1 MAVLGI
7 MRFFE
12 RVNAMSVAE
21 ILAKKKAALALKN
34 LEEGQAFLAANAE
47 KEGVVTLPSGLQY
60 EVLQAGTGD
69 KPTLSDTVVCH
80 YHGQNLAGEV
90 FDSSVERGEPAT
102 FRIERLIQGYQI
114 ALPLMSVGSKWRLF
128 VPSDLAYK
136 DEHKSKQ
143 ISANSTLIFEVELLG
158 IVK

>member
-1 MAVLGI
+1 M
-7 MRFFE
+7 
-12 RVNAMSVAE
+12 
-21 ILAKKKAALALKN
+21 
-34 LEEGQAFLAANAE
+34 
-47 KEGVVTLPSGLQY
+47 
-60 EVLQAGTGD
+60 
-69 KPTLSDTVVCH
+69 LSDTVVCH

-114 ALPLMSVGSKWRLF
+114 ALPLMNVGSKWRLF
-128 VPSDLAYK
+128 VPSELAYK

-143 ISANSTLIFEVELLG
+143 ISANSTLVFEVELLD